1 MLENSIYYLFYA
13 YIYYNEFNT
22 YVYPIYQ
29 LYKFIGWA
37 FKNRKKSNKSY
48 LIEKVEDDFVNIEL
62 QQLKN

>member
-1 MLENSIYYLFYA
+1 MLENYIYYLFYA

-29 LYKFIGWA
+29 LYKFIDWS
-37 FKNRKKSNKSY
+37 FNKRKKSNKFYS
-48 LIEKVEDDFVNIEL
+48 IEKVEDDFVNIEL